1 MAKKQMRNFEFK
13 QKGMQG
19 FTKSGGPTNYKPKKN
34 LEGNA

>member
-1 MAKKQMRNFEFK
+1 MAKGKMKNFSYN

-19 FTKSGGPTNYKPKKN
+19 FTKSGGPNNYKPKKN